1 MTNGGKNKGGCLC
14 YELLVIKEYSHLG
27 EMCDF
32 FWEIME

>member
-1 MTNGGKNKGGCLC
+1 MTKGGKNKGGCLC